1 MDIIALAREL
11 GQKIQ
16 EDDRY
21 VALIVATQVNDEDE
35 TLQAL
40 IGEFNLKRLSIAN
53 ETSKAERDEAKIK
66 SLNEEL
72 KNCYGAIMSNE
83 NMLKYNS
90 AKAEFDSL
98 MRRINAIIA
107 GAANGENPRTV
118 DLVETVCDGDCSGCS
133 GCR

>member
-16 EDDRY
+16 EDERY
-21 VALIVATQVNDEDE
+21 LALRAATQVNDEDE
-35 TLQAL
+35 TLQGL

-72 KNCYGAIMSNE
+72 KNCYGAIMINE

-107 GAANGENPRTV
+107 GAANGENPMTV

>member
-21 VALIVATQVNDEDE
+21 LALRVATQVNDEDE
-35 TLQAL
+35 TLQTL

-53 ETSKAERDEAKIK
+53 ETSKTERDEATIK

-72 KNCYGAIMSNE
+72 KNC
-83 NMLKYNS
+83 
-90 AKAEFDSL
+90 
-98 MRRINAIIA
+98 
-107 GAANGENPRTV
+107 
-118 DLVETVCDGDCSGCS
+118 
-133 GCR
+133 